1 MSTGGR
7 LRAAL
12 LAGVALLCLAPSVA
26 GAQQIEGF
34 VYYDDNANG
43 SYDDG
48 ESGVSGVAVSD
59 GGTIVTTNA
68 QGHYEL
74 MTDDVARFVFIC
86 IPSGTQPVTQ
96 WYLPVSSDGP
106 HDFPLARISQ
116 EGPLVFAQVSD
127 IHYAPT
133 PEEFKLGLRDRQM
146 GILPDSVLDAVC
158 EEINE
163 VSIDFV
169 LLAGDLAADS
179 KYPEPEIVDAWIG
192 AMADRFTTD
201 INAPVYG
208 VIGNHDI
215 IRDETIG
222 KTIYENYFGPTY
234 YAFDIKGTHF
244 VVLDTQRLEG
254 TKLVYTSTE
263 RQLAW
268 LEQDLAGVAEDS
280 PIVVFCH
287 EPSYDWVDTPE
298 GEAMFT
304 LLQQAGITALLNGH
318 WHTNE
323 VLREEPFYE
332 LTSGAVCGAWWEG
345 PGPDGSGFGYR
356 IFRLARGVLD
366 SIWRESDAIDLSS
379 PTEAVLTWAD
389 RLEAEVWGA
398 MDAASYAWD
407 GGEPVPLNV
416 YWNGLW
422 SSVASNINVSTLSD
436 GYHELEVAFVDAD
449 GSRISLY
456 KSFRISN
463 LDVTLEEI
471 FDHPDTYQGKVVA
484 APELTVRA
492 AMGSDISAYDG
503 TETIII
509 GSFPYAVTRN
519 DIIGLVGMYH
529 PTSASPIKVYD
540 DIFYTVYDGEEE

>member
-1 MSTGGR
+1 VNTRTR
-7 LRAAL
+7 LGVLCVTL
-12 LAGVALLCLAPSVA
+12 LACVSIAASSA
-26 GAQQIEGF
+26 DAQQVEGIVF
-34 VYYDDNANG
+34 YDDNANG
-43 SYDDG
+43 IYDDG

-59 GGTIVTTNA
+59 GATLVTTDA
-68 QGHYEL
+68 QGRYEL
-74 MTDDVARFVFIC
+74 TTDDVARFVFVC
-86 IPSGTQPVTQ
+86 IPSGTQPVAQ

-116 EGPLVFAQVSD
+116 EGPLVFVQVSD

-146 GILPDSVLDAVC
+146 EILPDPVLDTLC
-158 EEINE
+158 EEIDDI
-163 VSIDFV
+163 SIDFV

-179 KYPEPEIVDAWIG
+179 KYPEPEVVDSWIG
-192 AMADRFTTD
+192 AMADRFATD
-201 INAPVYG
+201 IDAAVYG

-215 IRDETIG
+215 IRDEAIG

-268 LEQDLAGVAEDS
+268 LEQDLAGVDQDT

-298 GEAMFT
+298 GEALFA

-356 IFRLARGVLD
+356 VFRFARGILD
-366 SIWRESDAIDLSS
+366 SIWRESDGIDLSS

-389 RLEAEVWGA
+389 RLEAQVWGA

-407 GGEPVPLNV
+407 GGEPVSLDV

-436 GYHELEVAFVDAD
+436 GYHELEITFVDSE
-449 GSRISLY
+449 GSSISQY
-456 KSFRISN
+456 KSFMVSN
-463 LDVTLEEI
+463 LALTLEEI
-471 FDHPDTYQGKVVA
+471 FDHPDTYQGKIVA

-492 AMGSDISAYDG
+492 AMGSDISAYDD

-540 DIFYTVYDGEEE
+540 EIFYTVYDGEEE